1 MEASFFLLQEKTILL
16 SLDKKKTR
24 IPYVCFVR
32 SLHIDVPE
40 LELGNRKQMKA
51 LTIDPNKDI
60 PQELLE
66 VVMTESLSKFD

>member
-1 MEASFFLLQEKTILL
+1 M
-16 SLDKKKTR
+16 
-24 IPYVCFVR
+24 PYVCFVR
-32 SLHIDVPE
+32 SLHIDIPE

-66 VVMTESLSKFD
+66 VIMKESLSKFD